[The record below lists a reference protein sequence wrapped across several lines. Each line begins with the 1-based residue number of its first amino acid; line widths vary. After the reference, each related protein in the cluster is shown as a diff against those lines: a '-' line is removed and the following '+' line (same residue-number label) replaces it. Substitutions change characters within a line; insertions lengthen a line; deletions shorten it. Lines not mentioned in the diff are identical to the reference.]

1 MSRLRH
7 RSTLFPYTTLFRS
20 WAGTWG
26 GTRRGTWGG
35 TWAGTR
41 RAPWE
46 ALCEPD
52 TWHTHLQDHPGPR
65 SPTYNKKFIIIPAAT
80 AEPITPETFGAIAC
94 INKWL
99 LGSAFRPS
107 CCATRALAGT
117 AETPA
122 APIKGL
128 TLLPSFKNRF
138 MILAKSKPP
147 AVATAKEMAPSTKIL
162 IEPEVKNP
170 LFTISP
176 VTGSSNRRTA

>member
-1 MSRLRH
+1 MPYGRGFQPAFQNR
-7 RSTLFPYTTLFRS
+7 RSAPDHFLPIITQDFSP
-20 WAGTWG
+20 
-26 GTRRGTWGG
+26 G

-65 SPTYNKKFIIIPAAT
+65 SPTYNKKLIIIPAAT

-107 CCATRALAGT
+107 CCTTRAL
-117 AETPA
+117 
-122 APIKGL
+122 
-128 TLLPSFKNRF
+128 S
-138 MILAKSKPP
+138 
-147 AVATAKEMAPSTKIL
+147 
-162 IEPEVKNP
+162 
-170 LFTISP
+170 
-176 VTGSSNRRTA
+176 